1 MKRDRAP
8 DGCWCVFWICKWQ
21 TRTPTVSLTCC
32 VPQRPEQS
40 VRSEPLGPPQGR
52 QGDGNKIQRN
62 ILQLS
67 VILLHKSCGSGS
79 AGRCLFG
86 SSIMWLF
93 RPDRSRFTITEVMF
107 SFLEASLSTDCS
119 ECCVQREKLF
129 SSLQPGLGSG
139 SFSFTWAASWTH
151 PVKPNSF
158 MLTHRVSKQCSV
170 CITCFN
176 FSQVIR
182 LNVFPV
188 LLQLT
193 DIRWVTRAVFCS
205 YSSDSA
211 RGVDF
216 VWTDLRCRTRT
227 QMSFLCAAVICS
239 DICDK
244 HDLQSYLPATPLSHL
259 TDCRLF
265 LPQPKT
271 RIHTHT
277 FCLWL
282 VKITRSVSESLSDNV
297 WAEGNAK
304 NLD

>member
-1 MKRDRAP
+1 MDADVSSGSVNDKHEHRL
-8 DGCWCVFWICKWQ
+8 CLWLV
-21 TRTPTVSLTCC
+21 VSLRGLNSLSDLNLSVLLRVVREMETRSRETFCSYQLFC
-32 VPQRPEQS
+32 YIRAVGADQQVAAYLGHLLCDYSDPTEAGSPPLKWCFLSLKRLCPQTALSAASLLCSRVWVQGASPSPEQP
-40 VRSEPLGPPQGR
+40 RGH
-52 QGDGNKIQRN
+52 IQSN
-62 ILQLS
+62 QTA
-67 VILLHKSCGSGS
+67 SCSHTECQSS
-79 AGRCLFG
+79 AVFV
-86 SSIMWLF
+86 F
-93 RPDRSRFTITEVMF
+93 
-107 SFLEASLSTDCS
+107 
-119 ECCVQREKLF
+119 
-129 SSLQPGLGSG
+129 
-139 SFSFTWAASWTH
+139 
-151 PVKPNSF
+151 
-158 MLTHRVSKQCSV
+158 
-170 CITCFN
+170 TCFN

-182 LNVFPV
+182 LNVSPV

-244 HDLQSYLPATPLSHL
+244 HDLQSHLPATPLSHL

>member
-1 MKRDRAP
+1 MDADVSSGSVNDKHKHRL
-8 DGCWCVFWICKWQ
+8 CLWLV
-21 TRTPTVSLTCC
+21 VSL
-32 VPQRPEQS
+32 RGLNS
-40 VRSEPLGPPQGR
+40 LSDL
-52 QGDGNKIQRN
+52 N
-62 ILQLS
+62 LS
-67 VILLHKSCGSGS
+67 VLL
-79 AGRCLFG
+79 RVVRE
-86 SSIMWLF
+86 MET
-93 RPDRSRFTITEVMF
+93 RSRETFCSYQLFCYIRAVGADQQVAAYLGHLLCDYSDPTEAG
-107 SFLEASLSTDCS
+107 SPPLKWCFLSLKRLCPQTHGA
-119 ECCVQREKLF
+119 ECCF

-227 QMSFLCAAVICS
+227 QMSFLCTAVICS

-244 HDLQSYLPATPLSHL
+244 HDLQSHLPATPLSHL